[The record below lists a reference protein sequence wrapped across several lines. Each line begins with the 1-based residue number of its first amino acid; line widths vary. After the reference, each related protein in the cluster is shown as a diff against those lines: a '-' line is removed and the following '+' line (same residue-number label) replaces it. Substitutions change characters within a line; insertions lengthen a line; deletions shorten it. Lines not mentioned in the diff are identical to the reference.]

1 MRPLRY
7 KFNIWNLTSELSVF
21 AKVNGEKCQ
30 FEVKFG
36 VSICEHSWCGPIS
49 MTTDSEG
56 LFNGWQCE
64 FLNKQIYLTK

>member
-7 KFNIWNLTSELSVF
+7 KFNTWNPTFELSVF

-30 FEVKFG
+30 FDGKVG
-36 VSICEHSWCGPIS
+36 VSTCEYSWCGPVS

-56 LFNGWQCE
+56 LLNGFQCE
-64 FLNKQIYLTK
+64 FLNK